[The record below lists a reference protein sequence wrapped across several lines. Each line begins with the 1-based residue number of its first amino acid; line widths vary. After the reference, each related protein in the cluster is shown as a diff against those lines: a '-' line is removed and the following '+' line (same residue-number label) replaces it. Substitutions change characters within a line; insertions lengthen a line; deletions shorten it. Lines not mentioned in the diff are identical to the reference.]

1 MTPTKSKDTHTLFLN
16 THPALNNSSPMLSPD
31 EQQEQIEQIEQAFED
46 EAELRGVALWELM
59 LQLTATSEEQLQSQ
73 LNAAHQEIAEMVE
86 MSWEDYC
93 RLHNLSDG
101 AP

>member
-1 MTPTKSKDTHTLFLN
+1 MTPKKSKDAYTLFVN
-16 THPALNNSSPMLSPD
+16 THPALNNSIPMLSPD
-31 EQQEQIEQIEQAFED
+31 EQQEQIEQAFED
-46 EAELRGVALWELM
+46 EAERRGVALWELM
-59 LQLTATSEEQLQSQ
+59 LQLTATSEEHLQSQ

-93 RLHNLSDG
+93 RLHNLSDW

>member
-1 MTPTKSKDTHTLFLN
+1 MTPKKSKDAHTLFLN

-46 EAELRGVALWELM
+46 EAERRGVALWELM

-93 RLHNLSDG
+93 RLHNLSDW